1 MLGST
6 AQQFLFVL
14 ADAWYALPYLQVTG
28 EKFRLRDTVRVH
40 HCTLPSITKNLL
52 L

>member
-14 ADAWYALPYLQVTG
+14 ADAWYALPYFQIIG
-28 EKFRLRDTVRVH
+28 EKFRMRDTMRVH
-40 HCTLPSITKNLL
+40 HPV
-52 L
+52 